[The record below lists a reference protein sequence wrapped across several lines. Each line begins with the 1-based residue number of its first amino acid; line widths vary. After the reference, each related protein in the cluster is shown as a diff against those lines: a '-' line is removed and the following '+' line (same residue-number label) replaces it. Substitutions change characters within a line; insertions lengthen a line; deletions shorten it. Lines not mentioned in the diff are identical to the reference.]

1 MQLFYAP
8 EIEHLAQLPA
18 DEAKH
23 CLKILRHIVGD
34 IIRVTDGKGF
44 FYECEI
50 LNSKDASLKIIRKE
64 KDPNATTHSL
74 HIAVAPTKSG
84 ERTDWMIE
92 KLIEFGIGE
101 ITFIDCDHSERTKIN
116 LERCERI
123 AISAMKQSLK
133 SVLPKINP
141 LISFKKFME
150 MNQGNDGSKLIAHCD
165 ESGIKNE
172 IASLTLLPKTICCI
186 GPEGDFS
193 KEEIILALKHQFV
206 EVALGASRLRT
217 ETAALAVGTYYYFN
231 QSKV

>member
-8 EIEHLAQLPA
+8 EIEQLAQLPA

-23 CLKILRHIVGD
+23 CLKILRHQVGD
-34 IIRVTDGKGF
+34 IIRITDGKGF
-44 FYECEI
+44 FYDGEI
-50 LNSKDASLKIIRKE
+50 LNSKDATLKIIRKV
-64 KDPNATTHSL
+64 KDPNASLHAL

-92 KLIEFGIGE
+92 KLIEFGIAE

-133 SVLPKINP
+133 SVLPKINS

-150 MNQGNDGSKLIAHCD
+150 MDHGNDGSKIIAHCD

-172 IASLTLLPKTICCI
+172 IASLKLLPKTICCI

-193 KEEIILALKHQFV
+193 KQEIILAREHQFV
-206 EVALGASRLRT
+206 EVALGSSRLRT
-217 ETAALAVGTYYYFN
+217 ETAALAVGSYYYFY

>member
-8 EIEHLAQLPA
+8 EIEQNAQLPV

-23 CLKILRHIVGD
+23 CLKILRHQVGD
-34 IIRVTDGKGF
+34 MIRVTDGIGS
-44 FYECEI
+44 FYDCEI

-64 KDPNATTHSL
+64 KDPNASRHSL

-133 SVLPKINP
+133 AVLPKINP
-141 LISFKKFME
+141 LITFKKFIE
-150 MNQGNDGSKLIAHCD
+150 MNHGPNCSKIIAHCD
-165 ESGIKNE
+165 ESEIKNE
-172 IASLTLLPKTICCI
+172 IASLNLLPKTICCI

-193 KEEIILALKHQFV
+193 KPEIILAHEHQFV
-206 EVALGASRLRT
+206 EVALGSSRLRT
-217 ETAALAVGTYYYFN
+217 ETAALAVGAYCYFY